1 MKPLLAILLFAVS
14 ARTQPRAIN
23 DAEREAVVMVA
34 SFLDRGP
41 EALYERL
48 SPDAPFRVL
57 PRDQALRELAAR
69 TGPHAG
75 TRWSLQTAS
84 RDVAFHV
91 TYPSG
96 YDDGLLFR
104 MKRSGNRWMLYDVLT
119 LAESRGVATPAEPRD
134 AWSKPLLIAAL
145 LLAGLAIVAWWKSR
159 VLSVIAFLATACG
172 VVLAHLTPAVS
183 KPPPPF
189 PELRALV
196 PLREALARGDELA
209 LPRNLSPAARD
220 VASLWILASGAA
232 LSVPGN
238 AGDPLAGLHSAKH
251 TPLAEIMRARLA
263 LAKDD
268 RKAAQQAFG
277 RALAIPPLRDDIAVE
292 AATSNFFVNDPRF
305 SNSRDARWHYARRD
319 LATAWRLQPVP
330 REELVRDP
338 DLLPLLHDPGVLSMV
353 SYYGAEEPAPR
364 SPSLG
369 KSPIALPPR
378 SKAFT
383 CGELLRIEL
392 GDAILEV
399 PGGASLAPRD
409 ARVVPATQWKQQ
421 DDAAALRDAATLLD
435 ALRES
440 GLRGGGGAPSREPAG
455 SKPAQR
461 PAGSRPHGGQT
472 HGNGNR
478 VRVLR
483 AAEVLARHNRWREL
497 LTLTD
502 SVPVSNSPELLLPR
516 IGALLRANRA
526 DDARALAEQV
536 TPRTPGARLAVGD
549 AMTNIGA
556 WDLAARLYGSIDAK
570 ERQQQL
576 ALRRELATNG
586 VPIATLH
593 FDIRHDPAMNPAI
606 AARIGDLLEAELVR
620 LQQKLPPLAP
630 GTLPRRVTVNVVYW
644 DAFRAGTGSD
654 HILGLYTGEILF
666 PFAVVN
672 RFKPELV
679 AIITHE
685 LTHALVAQ
693 ATGDNAPR
701 WFQEAVA
708 QRFELVPVQENVF
721 HDRAPESVL
730 PVPLLDAV
738 MDEATDE
745 DTYRIALTFLRFLE
759 SRYGETSIAKL
770 IASFAEGRN
779 SDEALLVL
787 TGKSLDALNRD
798 FRAWGFA
805 NSANFTSDERFPYG
819 ALYSPGVD
827 PRIKAGFRF
836 GGRGSL

>member
-1 MKPLLAILLFAVS
+1 MKSLLAILLLAFGA
-14 ARTQPRAIN
+14 AAQPRPI
-23 DAEREAVVMVA
+23 DGAEREAVTMVA
-34 SFLDRGP
+34 SFLERGP

-48 SPDAPFRVL
+48 SPDAPLRAL
-57 PRDQALRELAAR
+57 PKEQALQELAAR

-75 TRWSLQTAS
+75 ARWSLQTAS
-84 RDVAFHV
+84 RDVAFHM

-104 MKRSGNRWMLYDVLT
+104 MKRAGNRWMLYDVLT
-119 LAESRGVATPAEPRD
+119 LAESRNAAPIKAAPREQ
-134 AWSKPLLIAAL
+134 WSKPLLLAAL
-145 LLAGLAIVAWWKSR
+145 LLALLAILAWWKSR
-159 VLSVIAFLATACG
+159 LLSAIAFVVALLG
-172 VVLAHLTPAVS
+172 VALAHVTPTVS
-183 KPPPPF
+183 KPPLPF
-189 PELRALV
+189 IELRALV
-196 PLREALARGDELA
+196 PLREALARGDDLA
-209 LPRNLSPAARD
+209 LPKKLSPAARD

-232 LSVPGN
+232 LSIPGN
-238 AGDPLAGLHSAKH
+238 ERDPLAGLHSAKH

-268 RKAAQQAFG
+268 RKAAEQAFG
-277 RALAIPPLRDDIAVE
+277 RALALEPLRDDLAVE
-292 AATSNFFVNDPRF
+292 AATSKFFLNDPRF
-305 SNSRDARWHYARRD
+305 ASSRDARWHYARRD

-338 DLLPLLHDPGVLSMV
+338 ELLPLLRDPRILSMV
-353 SYYGAEEPAPR
+353 SYFGAEEPAPR

-369 KSPIALPPR
+369 NTPIALPPHAR
-378 SKAFT
+378 AFA
-383 CGELLRIEL
+383 CGEFLRVEL
-392 GDAILEV
+392 GEAILEV
-399 PGGASLAPRD
+399 PGGAALAPTD
-409 ARVVPATQWKQQ
+409 TRVVPATQWKQQ
-421 DDAAALRDAATLLD
+421 DDAATLRDAGTLL
-435 ALRES
+435 E
-440 GLRGGGGAPSREPAG
+440 
-455 SKPAQR
+455 KPIMAR
-461 PAGSRPHGGQT
+461 T
-472 HGNGNR
+472 NGNR

-483 AAEVLARHNRWREL
+483 AAEALARHNRWREL
-497 LTLTD
+497 LALTD
-502 SVPVSNSPELLLPR
+502 SVSVTTSPELLLPR
-516 IGALLRANRA
+516 IGALLRGGRA
-526 DDARALAEQV
+526 DDARALAERM
-536 TPRTPGARLAVGD
+536 TPRTPGARLAIGD

-556 WDLAARLYGSIDAK
+556 WDLADRLFRSIDAK
-570 ERQQQL
+570 ERLQQL
-576 ALRRELATNG
+576 ELRRALATNG
-586 VPIATLH
+586 IPIATAH
-593 FDIRHDPAMNPAI
+593 FDVRHDRAMNPAI

-620 LQQKLPPLAP
+620 LQQKLPPLPP

-708 QRFELVPVQENVF
+708 QRFELVPMQENAF
-721 HDRAPESVL
+721 HDRAPELVL

-759 SRYGETSIAKL
+759 SRYGEASIAKL
-770 IASFAEGRN
+770 IAAFAEGKN
-779 SDEALLVL
+779 SDEALTAL

-805 NSANFTSDERFPYG
+805 NSANFTSDERFPYD

-836 GGRGSL
+836 RTRQ

>member
-1 MKPLLAILLFAVS
+1 MKPLLAILLLAFS
-14 ARTQPRAIN
+14 ATAQPRAIN
-23 DAEREAVVMVA
+23 DAEREAVVVVA

-48 SPDAPFRVL
+48 APDAPFRAL
-57 PRDQALRELAAR
+57 PRDQALQELAAR

-75 TRWSLQTAS
+75 ARWSLQTAS

-104 MKRSGNRWMLYDVLT
+104 MKRSGNRWTLYDVLT
-119 LAESRGVATPAEPRD
+119 LAESRGSAAAPAPPRGD
-134 AWSKPLLIAAL
+134 WSKPLLIAAL
-145 LLAGLAIVAWWKSR
+145 LLAVLAIVAWWKSR
-159 VLSVIAFLATACG
+159 VLSVIAFLVAACG
-172 VVLAHLTPAVS
+172 VALAHLTPAVS
-183 KPPPPF
+183 KPPLPF

-209 LPRNLSPAARD
+209 LPHNLSPAARD
-220 VASLWILASGAA
+220 VGSLWILASGAA

-268 RKAAQQAFG
+268 RKAAQQAFA
-277 RALAIPPLRDDIAVE
+277 RALAIPPRRDDVALE
-292 AATSNFFVNDPRF
+292 AATSSFFVNDPRF
-305 SNSRDARWHYARRD
+305 ADSRDARWHYTRRD
-319 LATAWRLQPVP
+319 LATAWRLQPLP

-338 DLLPLLHDPGVLSMV
+338 DLLPLLRDPGVRSMV
-353 SYYGAEEPAPR
+353 SYYGAEEPALR

-392 GDAILEV
+392 ADAILEV
-399 PGGASLAPRD
+399 PGGAALAPPD

-421 DDAAALRDAATLLD
+421 DDAAALRDAETLLEKP
-435 ALRES
+435 LRARS
-440 GLRGGGGAPSREPAG
+440 
-455 SKPAQR
+455 
-461 PAGSRPHGGQT
+461 
-472 HGNGNR
+472 NGNR

-483 AAEVLARHNRWREL
+483 AAEALARHNRWREL

-502 SVPVSNSPELLLPR
+502 SVPVSSSPELLLPR

-526 DDARALAEQV
+526 DDARALAEQI

-586 VPIATLH
+586 VPIATAH

-630 GTLPRRVTVNVVYW
+630 LPPATLPRRVTVNVVYW

-708 QRFELVPVQENVF
+708 QRFELVPVQENAF

-759 SRYGETSIAKL
+759 SRYGEASIAKL
-770 IASFAEGRN
+770 IASFAEGKN
-779 SDEALLVL
+779 SDEALLAL

-836 GGRGSL
+836 GGRGSR

>member
-1 MKPLLAILLFAVS
+1 MKPLLAILLFAFS
-14 ARTQPRAIN
+14 ASAQPRAIN

-48 SPDAPFRVL
+48 APDAPFRAL
-57 PRDQALRELAAR
+57 PREQALQELAAR
-69 TGPHAG
+69 TGPQSGA
-75 TRWSLQTAS
+75 RWSLQTAS

-119 LAESRGVATPAEPRD
+119 LAESRGSAAAPPAPRTD
-134 AWSKPLLIAAL
+134 WSKPLLIAAL
-145 LLAGLAIVAWWKSR
+145 LLAVLAIVAWWKSR
-159 VLSVIAFLATACG
+159 VLSVIAFLVAMCG
-172 VVLAHLTPAVS
+172 VGLAHLTPAAS
-183 KPPPPF
+183 QPPLPF
-189 PELRALV
+189 PELRTLV

-209 LPRNLSPAARD
+209 LPPALSPAAQD

-232 LSVPGN
+232 LSV
-238 AGDPLAGLHSAKH
+238 AGDEHDPLAGLHSAKH
-251 TPLAEIMRARLA
+251 TPLAEIVRARLA

-268 RKAAQQAFG
+268 RKGAQEAFG
-277 RALAIPPLRDDIAVE
+277 RALAIPPLRDDVALEAV
-292 AATSNFFVNDPRF
+292 TSNLFVNDPRF
-305 SNSRDARWHYARRD
+305 ADSRDARWHYARRD

-338 DLLPLLHDPGVLSMV
+338 DLLPLLRNPGVLSMV

-369 KSPIALPPR
+369 KSPIALPAGA
-378 SKAFT
+378 KTFA
-383 CGELLRIEL
+383 CGELLRIEI
-392 GDAILEV
+392 GKSVLEV

-409 ARVVPATQWKQQ
+409 TQVVPATRWKQQ
-421 DDAAALRDAATLLD
+421 DDAAALRDAETLL
-435 ALRES
+435 ETF
-440 GLRGGGGAPSREPAG
+440 RGA
-455 SKPAQR
+455 
-461 PAGSRPHGGQT
+461 HG
-472 HGNGNR
+472 GNR

-483 AAEVLARHNRWREL
+483 AAEALARHNRWREL

-502 SVPVSNSPELLLPR
+502 SIPVTSSPELLLPR
-516 IGALLRANRA
+516 IGALLRAGRA
-526 DDARALAEQV
+526 DDARALAEQL

-556 WDLAARLYGSIDAK
+556 WDLAQRLYGSIDAK

-586 VPIATLH
+586 IPIATAH

-620 LQQKLPPLAP
+620 LQQKLPPLA
-630 GTLPRRVTVNVVYW
+630 PRRVTVNVVYW

-708 QRFELVPVQENVF
+708 QRFELVPMQENAF

-745 DTYRIALTFLRFLE
+745 DTYRIAHTFLRFLE
-759 SRYGETSIAKL
+759 SRYGEPSIAKL
-770 IASFAEGRN
+770 IASFAEGKN
-779 SDEALLVL
+779 SDEALLAL

-836 GGRGSL
+836 SGRE

>member
-14 ARTQPRAIN
+14 ATAQPRPIN
-23 DAEREAVVMVA
+23 EAEREAVMMAA

-48 SPDAPFRVL
+48 APDAPLRAL
-57 PRDQALRELAAR
+57 PTQQALQELAAR

-75 TRWSLQTAS
+75 ARWSLQTAS

-119 LAESRGVATPAEPRD
+119 LAESRGSAAAPAVPRD
-134 AWSKPLLIAAL
+134 DWSKPLLIAAL
-145 LLAGLAIVAWWKSR
+145 LLAVLAIVAWWKSR
-159 VLSVIAFLATACG
+159 VLSVIAFVVAACG
-172 VVLAHLTPAVS
+172 VALAHLTPAAS
-183 KPPPPF
+183 KPPLPF
-189 PELRALV
+189 PELRTLV

-277 RALAIPPLRDDIAVE
+277 RALAIPPLRDDVALE

-305 SNSRDARWHYARRD
+305 ADSRDARWHYARRD

-338 DLLPLLHDPGVLSMV
+338 DLLPLLRDPGVRSMV

-392 GDAILEV
+392 ADAILEV
-399 PGGASLAPRD
+399 PGGAALAPRD

-421 DDAAALRDAATLLD
+421 DDAAALRDAETLLE
-435 ALRES
+435 ALRGTGS
-440 GLRGGGGAPSREPAG
+440 QPHGG
-455 SKPAQR
+455 
-461 PAGSRPHGGQT
+461 RPHGG
-472 HGNGNR
+472 NR
-478 VRVLR
+478 LRVLR
-483 AAEVLARHNRWREL
+483 AAEALARHNRWREL

-502 SVPVSNSPELLLPR
+502 SVPVSSSPELLLPR

-526 DDARALAEQV
+526 ADARALAEQM

-556 WDLAARLYGSIDAK
+556 WDLAERLYGSIDAK

-586 VPIATLH
+586 VPIATAH

-606 AARIGDLLEAELVR
+606 AARIGDLLEAELIR
-620 LQQKLPPLAP
+620 LQQKLPPLESH
-630 GTLPRRVTVNVVYW
+630 RVTVNVVYW

-708 QRFELVPVQENVF
+708 QRFELVPVQENAF
-721 HDRAPESVL
+721 HDRAPETVL

-759 SRYGETSIAKL
+759 SRYGETAIAKL
-770 IASFAEGRN
+770 IASFAEGKN
-779 SDEALLVL
+779 SDEALLAL

-836 GGRGSL
+836 GGRGSG